1 MVFTIKCK
9 SVSLIKEDKKMISK
23 FIEKYIR
30 IIVFSISFIL
40 LYSSHD
46 IINPDAI
53 NNLLSSLSIA
63 SLIIISFL
71 IVSMAN
77 LISSQD
83 CDFIK
88 IAKTSGAYQMLLKY
102 IHTSVMYCV
111 ISILFVVLVELFTF
125 EILKIIALSVCFGS
139 LSSALLAEYLYIK
152 LLKCNV

>member
-1 MVFTIKCK
+1 
-9 SVSLIKEDKKMISK
+9 MISK

-40 LYSSHD
+40 LYSSHN

-63 SLIIISFL
+63 CLIIISFL

-77 LISSQD
+77 LISSQY

-88 IAKTSGAYQMLLKY
+88 IAKTSGTYQMLLKY
-102 IHTSVMYCV
+102 MHTSVMYCI

-139 LSSALLAEYLYIK
+139 LSSALLAEYLYMK